1 MEKTWRWFGKKDKI
15 TLDMLRQ
22 IGVEG
27 IVTALHDVPNGEI
40 WTEEAINDLKTYIE
54 SYGLRWSVV
63 ESLPV
68 CEAIKYAGPE
78 REQLIENY
86 KISLANLGKCGVKTV
101 CYNFMPVIDWIRT
114 DLQHPWADEA
124 IKYAGPEREQLIE
137 NYKIS
142 LANLGKCGVKT
153 VCYNFM
159 PVIDWIRT
167 DLQHP
172 WADGTSSLYFD
183 RVRFAY
189 FDLRILQREGA
200 EKDYSAEELAKV
212 TELDKTITEAEKDS
226 LVDAIIVKTQG
237 FVNGNIKE
245 GDKNPVNIFR
255 NLLALYKGI
264 DRDALRENMRYF
276 LAAIMPVCEE
286 YGVNMCVH
294 PDDPPFQVLGLPRIV
309 TNEEDIAWFLNAVDN
324 PHNGL
329 TFCAGSLSAGEH
341 NDTRELARKFASR
354 THFVHLRST
363 AAMPGGNF
371 IESSH
376 LTGRGHLIDLIRIFE
391 KENPNLPMRVDH
403 GRMMLGDEDKGYNP
417 GYSFHGRMLAL
428 AQVEGMMAVVQD
440 EMKQKE
446 TQA

>member
-1 MEKTWRWFGKKDKI
+1 MMEKTWRWFGKKDKI
-15 TLDMLRQ
+15 TLPMLRQ

-40 WTEEAINDLKTYIE
+40 WTMEAINDLKSYIE

-68 CEAIKYAGPE
+68 CEAIKYAGAE

-86 KISLANLGKCGVKTV
+86 KISLANLGKCGIKTV

-114 DLQHPWADEA
+114 DLQHPW
-124 IKYAGPEREQLIE
+124 P
-137 NYKIS
+137 
-142 LANLGKCGVKT
+142 
-153 VCYNFM
+153 
-159 PVIDWIRT
+159 
-167 DLQHP
+167 
-172 WADGTSSLYFD
+172 DGTSSLYYD
-183 RVRFAY
+183 HIRFAY
-189 FDLRILQREGA
+189 FDIRILEREGA
-200 EKDYSAEELAKV
+200 EKDYTEEELQKV
-212 TELDKTITEAEKDS
+212 AELDKVITEAEKDA
-226 LVDAIIVKTQG
+226 LIDTIIVKTQG

-245 GDKNPVNIFR
+245 GDKNPVSIFKR
-255 NLLALYKGI
+255 LLALYKDI

-276 LAAIMPVCEE
+276 LSAIMPVCEE

-309 TNEEDIAWFLNAVDN
+309 TNENDIEWFLNAVNN

-341 NDTRELARKFASR
+341 NDTRELAKKFAKR

-363 AAMPGGNF
+363 AAMQGGNF

-376 LTGRGHLIDLIRIFE
+376 LTGRGHLVDLIRIFE
-391 KENPNLPMRVDH
+391 NENPGLPMRVDH

-428 AQVEGMMAVVQD
+428 AQVEGMMAVVDD
-440 EMKQKE
+440 EKKRQIIL
-446 TQA
+446 

>member
-1 MEKTWRWFGKKDKI
+1 MMEKTWRWFGKKDKI
-15 TLDMLRQ
+15 TLPMLRQ

-27 IVTALHDVPNGEI
+27 IVTALHEVPNGEI
-40 WTEEAINDLKTYIE
+40 WIVEAINDLKSYIE

-68 CEAIKYAGPE
+68 CEAIKYAGTE

-86 KISLANLGKCGVKTV
+86 KVSLANLGKCGIKTV

-114 DLQHPWADEA
+114 DLQHPW
-124 IKYAGPEREQLIE
+124 P
-137 NYKIS
+137 
-142 LANLGKCGVKT
+142 
-153 VCYNFM
+153 
-159 PVIDWIRT
+159 
-167 DLQHP
+167 
-172 WADGTSSLYFD
+172 DGTSSLYYD
-183 RVRFAY
+183 RIRFAY
-189 FDLRILQREGA
+189 FDIRILEREGA
-200 EKDYSAEELAKV
+200 EKDYTEEELQKV
-212 TELDKTITEAEKDS
+212 AELDKVITEAEKDA
-226 LVDAIIVKTQG
+226 LIDTIIVKTQG

-245 GDKNPVNIFR
+245 GDKNPVAIFKR
-255 NLLALYKGI
+255 LLALYKDI
-264 DRDALRENMRYF
+264 DRDTLRENMRYF
-276 LAAIMPVCEE
+276 LSAIMPVCEE

-309 TNEEDIAWFLNAVDN
+309 TNENDIEWFLNAVDN

-341 NDTRELARKFASR
+341 NDTRELAKKFAKR

-363 AAMPGGNF
+363 AAMQGGNF

-391 KENPNLPMRVDH
+391 NENPGLPMRVDH

-428 AQVEGMMAVVQD
+428 AQVEGMMAVVDD
-440 EMKQKE
+440 EKRRQIIL
-446 TQA
+446 

>member
-1 MEKTWRWFGKKDKI
+1 MMEKTWRWFGKKDKI
-15 TLDMLRQ
+15 TLPMLRQ

-27 IVTALHDVPNGEI
+27 IVTALHEVPNGEI
-40 WTEEAINDLKTYIE
+40 WTVEAINDLKSYIE

-68 CEAIKYAGPE
+68 CEAIKYAGTE

-86 KISLANLGKCGVKTV
+86 KVSLANLGKCGIKTV

-114 DLQHPWADEA
+114 DLQHPW
-124 IKYAGPEREQLIE
+124 P
-137 NYKIS
+137 
-142 LANLGKCGVKT
+142 
-153 VCYNFM
+153 
-159 PVIDWIRT
+159 
-167 DLQHP
+167 
-172 WADGTSSLYFD
+172 DGTSSLYYD
-183 RVRFAY
+183 RIRFAY
-189 FDLRILQREGA
+189 FDIRILEREGA
-200 EKDYSAEELAKV
+200 EKDYTEEELQKV
-212 TELDKTITEAEKDS
+212 AELDKVITEAEKDA
-226 LVDAIIVKTQG
+226 LIDTIIVKTQG

-245 GDKNPVNIFR
+245 GDKNPVSIFKR
-255 NLLALYKGI
+255 LLALYKDI
-264 DRDALRENMRYF
+264 NRDALRENMRYF
-276 LAAIMPVCEE
+276 LSAIMPVCEE

-309 TNEEDIAWFLNAVDN
+309 TNENDIEWFLNAVDN

-341 NDTRELARKFASR
+341 NDTRELAKKFAKR

-363 AAMPGGNF
+363 AAMQGGNF

-376 LTGRGHLIDLIRIFE
+376 LTGRGHLVDLIRIFE
-391 KENPNLPMRVDH
+391 NENPGLPMRVDH

-428 AQVEGMMAVVQD
+428 AQVEGMMAVVDD
-440 EMKQKE
+440 EKKRQIIL
-446 TQA
+446 

>member
-15 TLDMLRQ
+15 TLSMLRQ

-40 WTEEAINDLKTYIE
+40 WTVEAINDLKQYIE
-54 SYGLRWSVV
+54 SYGMRWSVV

-78 REQLIENY
+78 RDQLIENY
-86 KISLANLGKCGVKTV
+86 KVSLANLGKCGVKTV
-101 CYNFMPVIDWIRT
+101 CYNFMPVIDWVRT
-114 DLQHPWADEA
+114 DLQHPW
-124 IKYAGPEREQLIE
+124 P
-137 NYKIS
+137 
-142 LANLGKCGVKT
+142 
-153 VCYNFM
+153 
-159 PVIDWIRT
+159 
-167 DLQHP
+167 
-172 WADGTSSLYFD
+172 DGSSSLYYD

-189 FDLRILQREGA
+189 FDTRILQREGA
-200 EKDYSAEELAKV
+200 EKDYTEEELRKV
-212 TELDKTITEAEKDS
+212 AELDMVITEAEKDE

-237 FVNGNIKE
+237 FVNGNIRE
-245 GDKNPVNIFR
+245 GDKNPVAIFKR
-255 NLLALYKGI
+255 LLSLYDGI

-276 LAAIMPVCEE
+276 LSAIMPVCEE

-294 PDDPPFQVLGLPRIV
+294 PDDPPFQILGLPRIV
-309 TNEEDIAWFLNAVDN
+309 TNEEDIDWFLRAVDN

-341 NDTRELARKFASR
+341 NDTRELAKKFAKR

-376 LTGRGHLIDLIRIFE
+376 LSGRGHLIDLIRIFE
-391 KENPNLPMRVDH
+391 QENPGLPMRVDH
-403 GRMMLGDEDKGYNP
+403 GRMMLGDEDKGYNA
-417 GYSFHGRMLAL
+417 GYSFHGRMFAL
-428 AQVEGMMAVVQD
+428 AQVEGMMAVVED
-440 EMKQKE
+440 ELKRGV
-446 TQA
+446 TL

>member
-1 MEKTWRWFGKKDKI
+1 MMEKTWRWFGKKDKI
-15 TLDMLRQ
+15 TLPMLRQ

-40 WTEEAINDLKTYIE
+40 WTMEAINDLKSYIE

-68 CEAIKYAGPE
+68 CEAIKYAGAE

-86 KISLANLGKCGVKTV
+86 KISLANLGKCGIKTV

-114 DLQHPWADEA
+114 DLQHPW
-124 IKYAGPEREQLIE
+124 P
-137 NYKIS
+137 
-142 LANLGKCGVKT
+142 
-153 VCYNFM
+153 
-159 PVIDWIRT
+159 
-167 DLQHP
+167 
-172 WADGTSSLYFD
+172 DGTSSLYYD
-183 RVRFAY
+183 RIRFAY
-189 FDLRILQREGA
+189 FDIRILEREGA
-200 EKDYSAEELAKV
+200 EKDYTEEELQKV
-212 TELDKTITEAEKDS
+212 AELDKVITEAEKDA
-226 LVDAIIVKTQG
+226 LIDTIIVKTQG

-245 GDKNPVNIFR
+245 GDKNPVSIFKR
-255 NLLALYKGI
+255 LLALYKDI
-264 DRDALRENMRYF
+264 NRDALRENMRYF
-276 LAAIMPVCEE
+276 LSAIMPVCEE

-309 TNEEDIAWFLNAVDN
+309 TNENDIEWFLNAVNN

-341 NDTRELARKFASR
+341 NDTRELAKKFAKR

-363 AAMPGGNF
+363 AAMQGGNF

-376 LTGRGHLIDLIRIFE
+376 LTGRGYLIDLIRIFE
-391 KENPNLPMRVDH
+391 NENPGLPMRVDH

-428 AQVEGMMAVVQD
+428 AQVEGMMAVVDD
-440 EMKQKE
+440 EKKRQIIL
-446 TQA
+446 

>member
-1 MEKTWRWFGKKDKI
+1 MMEKTWRWFGKKDKI
-15 TLDMLRQ
+15 TLPMLRQ

-40 WTEEAINDLKTYIE
+40 WTVEAINDLKSYIE

-68 CEAIKYAGPE
+68 CEAIKYAGTE

-86 KISLANLGKCGVKTV
+86 KVSLANLGKCGIKTV

-114 DLQHPWADEA
+114 DLQHPW
-124 IKYAGPEREQLIE
+124 P
-137 NYKIS
+137 
-142 LANLGKCGVKT
+142 
-153 VCYNFM
+153 
-159 PVIDWIRT
+159 
-167 DLQHP
+167 
-172 WADGTSSLYFD
+172 DGTSSLYYD
-183 RVRFAY
+183 RIRFAY
-189 FDLRILQREGA
+189 FDIRILEREGA
-200 EKDYSAEELAKV
+200 EKDYTEEELQKV
-212 TELDKTITEAEKDS
+212 AELDKVITEAEKDA
-226 LVDAIIVKTQG
+226 LIDTIIVKTQG

-245 GDKNPVNIFR
+245 GDKNPVFIFKR
-255 NLLALYKGI
+255 LLALYKDI
-264 DRDALRENMRYF
+264 NRDALRENMRYF
-276 LAAIMPVCEE
+276 LSAIMPVCEE

-309 TNEEDIAWFLNAVDN
+309 TNENDIEWFLNAVNN

-341 NDTRELARKFASR
+341 NDTRELAKKFAKR

-363 AAMPGGNF
+363 AAMQGGNF

-391 KENPNLPMRVDH
+391 NENPGLPMRVDH

-428 AQVEGMMAVVQD
+428 AQVEGMMAVVDD
-440 EMKQKE
+440 EKRRQIIL
-446 TQA
+446 

>member
-1 MEKTWRWFGKKDKI
+1 MMEKTWRWFGKKDKI
-15 TLDMLRQ
+15 TLPMLRQ
-22 IGVEG
+22 IGVKG

-40 WTEEAINDLKTYIE
+40 WTMEAINDLKSYIE

-68 CEAIKYAGPE
+68 CKAIKYAGAE

-86 KISLANLGKCGVKTV
+86 KVSLANLGKCGIKTV

-114 DLQHPWADEA
+114 DLQHPW
-124 IKYAGPEREQLIE
+124 P
-137 NYKIS
+137 
-142 LANLGKCGVKT
+142 
-153 VCYNFM
+153 
-159 PVIDWIRT
+159 
-167 DLQHP
+167 
-172 WADGTSSLYFD
+172 DGTSSLYYD
-183 RVRFAY
+183 RIRFAY
-189 FDLRILQREGA
+189 FDIRILEREGA
-200 EKDYSAEELAKV
+200 EKDYTEEELQKV
-212 TELDKTITEAEKDS
+212 AELDKVITEAEKDA
-226 LVDAIIVKTQG
+226 LIDTIIVKTQG

-245 GDKNPVNIFR
+245 GDKNPVSIFKR
-255 NLLALYKGI
+255 LLALYKDI
-264 DRDALRENMRYF
+264 NRDALRENMRYF
-276 LAAIMPVCEE
+276 LSAIMPVCEE

-309 TNEEDIAWFLNAVDN
+309 TNENDIEWFLNAVDN

-341 NDTRELARKFASR
+341 NDTRELAKKFAKR

-363 AAMPGGNF
+363 AAMQGGNF

-376 LTGRGHLIDLIRIFE
+376 LTGRGHLVDLIRIFE
-391 KENPNLPMRVDH
+391 NENPGLPMRVDH

-428 AQVEGMMAVVQD
+428 AQVEGMMAVVDD
-440 EMKQKE
+440 EKKRQIIL
-446 TQA
+446 

>member
-1 MEKTWRWFGKKDKI
+1 MMEKTWRWFGKKDKI
-15 TLDMLRQ
+15 TLPMLRQ

-40 WTEEAINDLKTYIE
+40 WTVEAINDLKSYIE

-68 CEAIKYAGPE
+68 CEAIKYAGAE

-86 KISLANLGKCGVKTV
+86 KVSLANLGKCGIKTV

-114 DLQHPWADEA
+114 DLQHPW
-124 IKYAGPEREQLIE
+124 P
-137 NYKIS
+137 
-142 LANLGKCGVKT
+142 
-153 VCYNFM
+153 
-159 PVIDWIRT
+159 
-167 DLQHP
+167 
-172 WADGTSSLYFD
+172 DGTSSLYYD
-183 RVRFAY
+183 RIRFAY
-189 FDLRILQREGA
+189 FDIRILEREGA
-200 EKDYSAEELAKV
+200 EKDYTEEELQKV
-212 TELDKTITEAEKDS
+212 AELDKVITEAEKDA
-226 LVDAIIVKTQG
+226 LIDTIIVKTQG

-245 GDKNPVNIFR
+245 GDKNPVSIFKR
-255 NLLALYKGI
+255 LLALYKDI
-264 DRDALRENMRYF
+264 NRDALRENMRYF
-276 LAAIMPVCEE
+276 LSAIMPVCEE

-309 TNEEDIAWFLNAVDN
+309 TNENDIEWFLNAVDN

-341 NDTRELARKFASR
+341 NDTRELAKKFAKR

-363 AAMPGGNF
+363 AAMQGGNF

-391 KENPNLPMRVDH
+391 KENPGLPMRVDH

-428 AQVEGMMAVVQD
+428 AQVEGMMAVVDD
-440 EMKQKE
+440 EKKRQIIL
-446 TQA
+446 